1 MKELVNI
8 NEIECPEIKENILI
22 CEKELLKFTEVIRK
36 HIRIA
41 ACQELHSVKEMLKVQ
56 EEFPVLRKERMYT
69 RITVEKGTGYIG
81 NTPVVDNDYL
91 VIWAFDLIGNEIKSN
106 TLFDFDKQWIE
117 KTLYFTYEQ
126 SEHLPFHEADR
137 GRFFSAYVAGLT
149 YSEDGTIEQHHIRIA
164 HNNDNY
170 NLTSILN
177 SKVATRTIQEIN
189 KVLDEYLLFKKV
201 KKELEDC

>member
-1 MKELVNI
+1 MKELI
-8 NEIECPEIKENILI
+8 SIDEIECPEIKENIFI
-22 CEKELLKFTEVIRK
+22 CEKELLKFAEVIRK

-41 ACQELHSVKEMLKVQ
+41 ACQEIYSVNEMLKVQ

-69 RITVEKGTGYIG
+69 QITVEKGTGYIG
-81 NTPVVDNDYL
+81 NTPVVDNDYQ

-137 GRFFSAYVAGLT
+137 GRFFSVFVAGLG
-149 YSEDGTIEQHHIRIA
+149 YSEDGTIEKQHFNIA
-164 HNNDNY
+164 HNNDNCD
-170 NLTSILN
+170 LTSILN

-201 KKELEDC
+201 NKEFEDC